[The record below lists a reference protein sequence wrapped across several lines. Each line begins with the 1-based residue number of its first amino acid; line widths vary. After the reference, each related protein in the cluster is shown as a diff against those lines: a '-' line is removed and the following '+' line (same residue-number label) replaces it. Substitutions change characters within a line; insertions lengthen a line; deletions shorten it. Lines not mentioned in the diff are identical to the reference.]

1 MYNLIISKYLDSLT
15 IDKLNSLAIENNIYL
30 SNEELLFSY
39 NFIKNN
45 YKEVLN
51 NHSNFDINK
60 YRNYFSEENYKKIKD
75 LIDEYYLKYKKYL

>member
-1 MYNLIISKYLDSLT
+1 MYNLIISKYLDNLT
-15 IDKLNSLAIENNIYL
+15 IDKLNILALDNNIYL

-51 NHSNFDINK
+51 NHSSFDISK
-60 YRNYFSEENYKKIKD
+60 YRNYYSEENFKKIKD
-75 LIDEYYLKYKKYL
+75 LIDEYYPKYKKYL